1 MSLGRTQSDVSR
13 RTHSVGASPWRMSS
27 IISYG
32 SFLHR
37 FVMWIGLSLT
47 ILSAG
52 YLIVLTIQ
60 YVGGYRDLVNGQL
73 LLLGIT
79 VLMSGVL
86 LMTVG
91 VLTAYTFRIFQ
102 EVLARAALPR
112 RPRVRPRIAPRPMR
126 LAVLQSNYIPWKGYF
141 DLMAMADLFIVYDSV
156 QYTKNDWRNRNILP
170 TPSGPTW
177 LTIPVVT
184 AGRSDQRIHDAV
196 IGDRRWARKHWQTV
210 SQLLARR
217 PSFASYRD
225 VWESWW
231 QEAESFELLHDVNVH
246 FLRGLA
252 GQLGVAAPIVDD
264 RQYRLA
270 EDTPTGKLVQL
281 CQAVR
286 ADRYATG
293 PSGLN
298 YLELH
303 RFDVA
308 GYRSRRHRLQRLS
321 DVSTNHERVP
331 ARSQRHRSP
340 GFGGLVSP
348 GSPARPLPHR
358 LDVRRVA
365 LRHTK
370 WSLRWRAE
378 SRLAW
383 ESHRNRGQPN
393 AAHLL

>member
-1 MSLGRTQSDVSR
+1 
-13 RTHSVGASPWRMSS
+13 
-27 IISYG
+27 
-32 SFLHR
+32 
-37 FVMWIGLSLT
+37 
-47 ILSAG
+47 
-52 YLIVLTIQ
+52 
-60 YVGGYRDLVNGQL
+60 
-73 LLLGIT
+73 
-79 VLMSGVL
+79 
-86 LMTVG
+86 
-91 VLTAYTFRIFQ
+91 
-102 EVLARAALPR
+102 
-112 RPRVRPRIAPRPMR
+112 MR

-156 QYTKNDWRNRNILP
+156 HYTKNDWRNRNILP

-252 GQLGVAAPIVDD
+252 GQLGAATPIVDD
-264 RQYRLA
+264 RHYRLA

-293 PSGLN
+293 PSGVN
-298 YLELH
+298 YLDLH

-308 GYRSRRHRLQRLS
+308 GIAV
-321 DVSTNHERVP
+321 DVIDYSAYPTYPQTTSEFEHGVSVIDLLASEGAS
-331 ARSQRHRSP
+331 AR
-340 GFGGLVSP
+340 
-348 GSPARPLPHR
+348 
-358 LDVRRVA
+358 D
-365 LRHTK
+365 
-370 WSLRWRAE
+370 
-378 SRLAW
+378 
-383 ESHRNRGQPN
+383 
-393 AAHLL
+393 HLLGRFHTVSAIDE